1 MQIGLVHAIGLDLG
15 TTLLVTGLYNIASGV
30 QFGIPMCVQPM
41 KTIAAVAIAGAP
53 ALSIP
58 QMAAAGGFVS
68 ACVVLLGGSGLV
80 DLLDW
85 LVPRCTVRGVQ
96 VAVGIKL
103 AIKVSR
109 SRNTSPHRPSGRCG
123 WSVSLWPQVLTHL
136 SCPAESLSTDIEH
149 AGGV

>member
-1 MQIGLVHAIGLDLG
+1 MHPPRVPRPRLQIGLVHAIGLDLG

-30 QFGIPMCVQPM
+30 QFDIPMCVQPM

-96 VAVGIKL
+96 VAVGLKL

-109 SRNTSPHRPSGRCG
+109 AGHVNASMHACTASGMTAH
-123 WSVSLWPQVLTHL
+123 THVCTWTL
-136 SCPAESLSTDIEH
+136 VAL
-149 AGGV
+149 A